1 MQDAADE
8 AAAAAA
14 AGHKPVRKSEAHQRL
29 KECNRQRR
37 SLAGAIASCVET
49 IGDTWVQMAVSYAM
63 MHDAQQYLCCVQCIC

>member
-14 AGHKPVRKSEAHQRL
+14 AASHKPVRKSEAHQRL

-37 SLAGAIASCVET
+37 SLAGGVAFCVQMT
-49 IGDTWVQMAVSYAM
+49 GDTS
-63 MHDAQQYLCCVQCIC
+63 